1 MGAKEFSPDAIW
13 LSHFA
18 AELRRILRAN
28 IALGQI
34 LVPMTQCVVE
44 QTSLQLTHFASEE
57 YAVRVTQCA
66 VEAFSVPIAQFGI
79 EPSHVPS
86 AACIEPET
94 CVESSGGV
102 LILSDPGAR
111 QPLMLPLLSKILPTI
126 QYDRLVPQPSRIKF
140 LESQD
145 RSSCPN
151 VR

>member
-1 MGAKEFSPDAIW
+1 MGAKEFSLDAIW

-57 YAVRVTQCA
+57 YEVRVTQCA

-86 AACIEPET
+86 APCIELET
-94 CVESSGGV
+94 C
-102 LILSDPGAR
+102 
-111 QPLMLPLLSKILPTI
+111 
-126 QYDRLVPQPSRIKF
+126 IKF

-145 RSSCPN
+145 RSS
-151 VR
+151 